1 MPPTGELSILI
12 KTFVETDRRSPPG
25 DPAGPRDPCV
35 NNTLSFLNSKMDR
48 YQLAY
53 LLLVVGLAVTV
64 AYSAKTKE
72 EVPAVATE
80 ERLRVRGGS
89 AVRLT
94 YQTGE
99 AVELWMRR
107 EKGDLCRLTIVVRA
121 GKGSLVEGL
130 RLNLTGNLSW
140 LALSTMRPLNGHLN
154 VNESRGSYYFDLSG
168 IGSPGLDGLTVD
180 FLIVRPGDVSL
191 DLRADVRRG
200 SSLRHLVV
208 SETLE
213 APAGP

>member
-1 MPPTGELSILI
+1 LPPTGELSILI
-12 KTFVETDRRSPPG
+12 KTFVETDRRL
-25 DPAGPRDPCV
+25 ALGPSLARENPRV
-35 NNTLSFLNSKMDR
+35 NNTPSPLDSEMDR

-72 EVPAVATE
+72 GAPVILEE
-80 ERLRVRGGS
+80 ERLRVVGGS

-107 EKGDLCRLTIVVRA
+107 EEGDLCRLTIVVRA

-180 FLIVRPGDVSL
+180 FLIVKPGDVSL

-213 APAGP
+213 APTGP